1 VVIFE
6 IAGKT
11 WPLEDSVAERL
22 AVAFRLSLTNGSNTE
37 HREGCVFLADAIEA
51 RLVGTSTEPIRMDE
65 GTALALFQQL
75 NASLRDPDSI
85 DPAYSLYLEVRRYL
99 GRLYSWSTRVL
110 ADLGAAIVE
119 PRSHAEDRKRPL
131 LPGSLC

>member
-1 VVIFE
+1 VGVAGVTLPAVVVFE

-37 HREGCVFLADAIEA
+37 HREGCAFLADAIEA
-51 RLVGTSTEPIRMDE
+51 TLVGTSTEPIPIDE

-75 NASLRDPDSI
+75 NASLRDPDAI

-99 GRLYSWSTRVL
+99 GRLYS
-110 ADLGAAIVE
+110 
-119 PRSHAEDRKRPL
+119 
-131 LPGSLC
+131 